1 MEERRDRN
9 RKKLRDKSRSRIESD
24 FAQAIDNERKND
36 SGRKIFSY
44 IDDDVG
50 KLSFTENKKGK
61 EAF

>member
-9 RKKLRDKSRSRIESD
+9 RKSRIESD